1 MRLLALGGC
10 GGMGR
15 FAVRAA
21 LQDPTWSEI
30 TVADLDGTA
39 AELFVG
45 SCQAASL
52 HALQLDVTDTRALRA
67 ALEQCDVVLNLVGPY
82 FRFGASVLTAAIETG
97 TDYLDIND
105 DWEPTLEMLKLDGRA
120 RERGVTAVLGMGAS
134 PGLTNLLARR
144 AAQELDHV
152 EVLHTIWGIGE
163 QGLRGDQDDSAL
175 SGDGESDGAAIEH
188 WVHQVSGSIVAVE
201 GGALVEMRPLRA
213 VKVDYS
219 GMAPVICRSVGH
231 PEPITFMKSMAGLQ
245 YSLNLMDLPRALIAA
260 VSRVARRVDQ
270 GELSASEAAA
280 KLDLNVS
287 GGLGLLRSR
296 LGIGLLFEAVMGAR
310 HLPELAAYAEGP
322 RGDTRIR
329 VGAGLT
335 RTPPGGMG
343 GITGIPAA
351 IGVGLV
357 GRREVLDL
365 GVLPPERAFAPEAFF
380 ELLDPF
386 CVRPAATTEPLVR
399 VRTGEA

>member
-1 MRLLALGGC
+1 
-10 GGMGR
+10 MGR

-30 TVADLDGTA
+30 TVADVDGAA
-39 AELFVG
+39 AERFVG
-45 SCQAASL
+45 SCQTASMR
-52 HALQLDVTDTRALRA
+52 ALQLDVTDAEALRV
-67 ALEQCDVVLNLVGPY
+67 ALGRCDVVLNLVGPY
-82 FRFGASVLTAAIETG
+82 FRFGPSVLAAAIETR

-105 DWEPTLEMLKLDGRA
+105 DWEPTLEMLKLDERA
-120 RERGVTAVLGMGAS
+120 RKREVTAVLGMGAS
-134 PGLTNLLARR
+134 PGLTNLLALR
-144 AAQELDHV
+144 AAEELDQV

-163 QGLRGDQDDSAL
+163 QGLRADRNDSAL
-175 SGDGESDGAAIEH
+175 SDDGESDGAAIEH

-201 GGALVEMRPLRA
+201 EGALVEMSPLRA
-213 VKVDYS
+213 VEVDYP
-219 GMAPVICRSVGH
+219 GIGPVVCRSVGH
-231 PEPITFMKSMAGLQ
+231 PEPITFMNSMAGLRC
-245 YSLNLMDLPRALIAA
+245 SLNLMDLPRALIAA

-270 GELSASEAAA
+270 GELSVSQAAA
-280 KLDLNVS
+280 KLDLDVPS
-287 GGLGLLRSR
+287 GLGLLRSR
-296 LGIGLLFEAVMGAR
+296 LGIGLLAEVVMGAR

-322 RGDTRIR
+322 SGDSRIR

-386 CVRPAATTEPLVR
+386 CARPAATTEGLVR

>member
-1 MRLLALGGC
+1 
-10 GGMGR
+10 MGR

-30 TVADLDGTA
+30 TVADIDGTA

-45 SCQAASL
+45 SCRAASL
-52 HALQLDVTDTRALRA
+52 RALQLDVTDAEALRA
-67 ALEQCDVVLNLVGPY
+67 ALERCDVVLNLVGPY
-82 FRFGASVLTAAIETG
+82 FRFGPSVLAAAIETR

-105 DWEPTLEMLKLDGRA
+105 DWEPTLEMLKLDERA
-120 RERGVTAVLGMGAS
+120 RECGVTAVLGMGAS

-144 AAQELDHV
+144 AAQELDHA

-163 QGLRGDQDDSAL
+163 QGLRGDRNDSAL
-175 SGDGESDGAAIEH
+175 GEAGESDGAAIEH

-201 GGALVEMRPLRA
+201 EGALVEMSPLRV
-213 VKVDYS
+213 VKVDYPGIGS
-219 GMAPVICRSVGH
+219 VVCHSVGH
-231 PEPITFMKSMAGLQ
+231 PEPITFMNSMAGLR

-260 VSRVARRVDQ
+260 VSRVAKRVDQ
-270 GELSASEAAA
+270 GELSVSQAAA
-280 KLDLNVS
+280 TFDLDIP

-296 LGIGLLFEAVMGAR
+296 LGIGLLVEVVMGAR

-322 RGDTRIR
+322 RGDSRMR

-343 GITGIPAA
+343 GMTGIPAA

-357 GRREVLDL
+357 GRREVLGL
-365 GVLPPERAFAPEAFF
+365 GVLPPERAFAPKTFF

-386 CVRPAATTEPLVR
+386 CARPAAATEALVR
-399 VRTGEA
+399 VRTCQA